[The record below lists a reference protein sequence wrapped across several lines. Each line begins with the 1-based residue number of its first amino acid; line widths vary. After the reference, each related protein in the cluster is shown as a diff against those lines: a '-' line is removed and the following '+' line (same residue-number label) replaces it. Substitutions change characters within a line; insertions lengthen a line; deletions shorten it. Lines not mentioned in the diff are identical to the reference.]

1 MIKGLGND
9 IIEINRIEEAMKN
22 KRFLVKYF
30 TKNENVLFENKNY
43 HPQTVAGNFAVKEA
57 VAKVLGTGFVGF
69 SPIDIEVL
77 RDEKGKPYVIL
88 YNRALE
94 IASDINISTIHVSI
108 SHSKSNV
115 VAVAV
120 GEARS

>member
-1 MIKGLGND
+1 MIKGIGND
-9 IIEINRIEEAMKN
+9 IIEINRIEEAIKN
-22 KRFLVKYF
+22 KKFLEKFF
-30 TKNENVLFENKNY
+30 TQKENILFESRNY
-43 HPQTVAGNFAVKEA
+43 QPQTIAGNFAVKEA

-77 RDEKGKPYVIL
+77 RDEKGKPYVTL
-88 YNRALE
+88 YNKAKE
-94 IASDINISTIHVSI
+94 IASDINITDIYVSI

-120 GEARS
+120 SQ